1 MVNSSAIAVVP
12 VPPLG
17 SDVTAFGYAVPG
29 SASLDGTE
37 TAARPSNAQA
47 ARFLA
52 QAGLSS
58 TPAEIQE
65 VVAKGYAGWLN
76 DQLAMPRAST
86 YWDWLV
92 AQGYSAPV
100 NYSREAGFDAM
111 LWESL
116 ITGKDQLRQRISLAL
131 MNMLVVGIEGTPGTW
146 QQFSMAAYM
155 DILWNNAFGNYRTI
169 LEQVSTSPV
178 MGWYLT
184 FINSQ
189 KASPGGSIPDENY
202 AREIMQLFSLG
213 LHNLNIDGTQRG
225 GETYTL
231 ADVTGLARVFTGW
244 IADKR
249 TLVKGFEHLRLPMI
263 QDPNNHEN
271 GAKTFLGTTI
281 PARTNGAKSLKM
293 ALDTIFAH
301 PNVAPFVSRHLIQT
315 LVTSNPSPAYI
326 QRVARVFENNGAGV
340 SGDLKAVALAILLDV
355 DARANP
361 AGLSFGKLREPVLRF
376 VSWARAFGAKSPS
389 SLWKIDNTDRLV
401 QKIGRSP
408 SVFNFFR
415 PGYTPPNTL
424 IAAQRLVAPEFQ
436 ITSEPTVI
444 TYINFMI
451 VIMRDGSNDFKANY
465 AELLTIQGNTTALL
479 ARLNLTL
486 AADQVTAGTLAR
498 IGVAVDDLKDPLHR
512 IITATTMLMASPEYL
527 ILK

>member
-1 MVNSSAIAVVP
+1 
-12 VPPLG
+12 
-17 SDVTAFGYAVPG
+17 
-29 SASLDGTE
+29 
-37 TAARPSNAQA
+37 
-47 ARFLA
+47 
-52 QAGLSS
+52 
-58 TPAEIQE
+58 
-65 VVAKGYAGWLN
+65 
-76 DQLAMPRAST
+76 
-86 YWDWLV
+86 
-92 AQGYSAPV
+92 
-100 NYSREAGFDAM
+100 
-111 LWESL
+111 
-116 ITGKDQLRQRISLAL
+116 
-131 MNMLVVGIEGTPGTW
+131 
-146 QQFSMAAYM
+146 
-155 DILWNNAFGNYRTI
+155 
-169 LEQVSTSPV
+169 
-178 MGWYLT
+178 
-184 FINSQ
+184 
-189 KASPGGSIPDENY
+189 
-202 AREIMQLFSLG
+202 MQLFSLG

-271 GAKTFLGTTI
+271 GAKTFLGATI

-415 PGYTPPNTL
+415 PGYTPPNTS